1 MAKSSSKGTEQGTS
15 APWSPQQ
22 PFIMEGL
29 NQAKANLG
37 RPTVA
42 PLSPQTTE
50 GIGMIE
56 GAARSAQIPGQAA
69 GQIASTLGGEYLSG
83 PQSWMNTIQAP
94 GSGTAQPRT
103 AGGGNVSGMGYLNP
117 YIKALQGSAMHTV
130 NPAVNGA
137 FMSAGRSGSSPLAHG
152 AKAEGVAAVMAPY
165 LFGSAESQ
173 MDRLYGGYQSE
184 RDRQMQATGLAPGTE
199 QLQYA
204 PGQAMLGAGSIYDQ
218 QNQALA
224 DEPWKNLSNYMNVV
238 GQPFGQ
244 QTTGSFAQSGKSF
257 DPMGNALRVVGK

>member
-1 MAKSSSKGTEQGTS
+1 MAKSSSKGTQQGTS

-22 PFIMEGL
+22 PFIMAGL

-42 PLSPQTTE
+42 PLSSQTTQ
-50 GIGMIE
+50 GLGMIE
-56 GAARSAQIPGQAA
+56 NAAQNSTIPQAA
-69 GQIASTLGGEYLSG
+69 QSQLEGTLGGNYLSG
-83 PQSWMNTIQAP
+83 DQSWMNSITPPAP
-94 GSGTAQPRT
+94 STGSK
-103 AGGGNVSGMGYLNP
+103 NSNLSGATGMEYLNP
-117 YIKALQGSAMHTV
+117 YIGALQKSAMHTV
-130 NPAVNGA
+130 YPMVNSEFGT
-137 FMSAGRSGSSPLAHG
+137 AGRTGSSPLAQG
-152 AKAEGVAAVMAPY
+152 AKAEGVASVMAPY
-165 LFGSAESQ
+165 LFGSAENQ
-173 MDRLYGGYQSE
+173 MGRLYSGYQSE
-184 RDRQMQATGLAPGTE
+184 RDRQLGAVGMAPGTE

-204 PGQAMLGAGSIYDQ
+204 PGEAMLGAGSVYDQ